1 MDTSGR
7 NPRTLLAIVVGSF
20 RHDTPSA
27 SRIGWDRTSSTKR
40 TLPTLQCPECV
51 TGPVATIEMTIAG
64 QRVALHVCSRCDARR
79 WRTRWGVVPLT
90 EVLSMI

>member
-1 MDTSGR
+1 
-7 NPRTLLAIVVGSF
+7 
-20 RHDTPSA
+20 
-27 SRIGWDRTSSTKR
+27 
-40 TLPTLQCPECV
+40 V